1 MWHPY
6 PASLWQGSLESSV
19 CYLAPG
25 NTGKG
30 GSGGGDV
37 TTGTV
42 GIGGAVR
49 LGFGVMVLTGPGTD
63 APAET
68 PRLPSSI
75 EPKGIPVRALPP
87 GAEDDVGVEE
97 AIRLPEPEPHIP
109 DIPAVSIVPEA
120 DIVALCVIPDVV
132 DIPDVAEIPDVTL
145 GDAAVPPEA
154 APVAG
159 VEFAT
164 ESPPPS

>member
-1 MWHPY
+1 L
-6 PASLWQGSLESSV
+6 SGR
-19 CYLAPG
+19 YLAPG
-25 NTGKG
+25 NTGIG

-37 TTGTV
+37 TMGTD
-42 GIGGAVR
+42 GIGGAVM
-49 LGFGVMVLTGPGTD
+49 LGSGVMVLTGPGTD
-63 APAET
+63 APEET

-75 EPKGIPVRALPP
+75 EPKGIPVRGLPP
-87 GAEDDVGVEE
+87 GAVGDGVED
-97 AIRLPEPEPHIP
+97 AIRLPEPDPHMP

-120 DIVALCVIPDVV
+120 DCGIPEVV
-132 DIPDVAEIPDVTL
+132 DIPEVVEIPDDVL
-145 GDAAVPPEA
+145 GDAAVLPDA